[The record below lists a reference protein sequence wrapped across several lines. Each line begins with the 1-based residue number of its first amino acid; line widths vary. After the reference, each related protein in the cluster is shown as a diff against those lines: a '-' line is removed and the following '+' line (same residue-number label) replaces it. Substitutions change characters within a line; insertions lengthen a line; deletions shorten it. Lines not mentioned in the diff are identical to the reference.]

1 MLWLTQN
8 AKIDNI
14 TFKISCKMCHFL
26 SYQSIKVTLNMFLKL
41 LSKPIVVFIITF
53 LVIALPLF
61 LFPINLFP
69 GEAIQQIGSIEQPIK
84 IPLSLSYFIGIGYE
98 PQDLEGIKDFYLL
111 PQGYALAFCFLI
123 GFPVILAFRVHI
135 ARKNK

>member
-1 MLWLTQN
+1 MPFLT
-8 AKIDNI
+8 
-14 TFKISCKMCHFL
+14 
-26 SYQSIKVTLNMFLKL
+26 YQSIKVTLNMFLKL

-53 LVIALPLF
+53 LAIALPLF
-61 LFPINLFP
+61 LLPINLFP
-69 GEAIQQIGSIEQPIK
+69 GEAIQQIGMIEHPIK
-84 IPLSLSYFIGIGYE
+84 LPLSLSYFIGIGYE

-135 ARKNK
+135 ARKKVS

>member
-1 MLWLTQN
+1 MFRFLT
-8 AKIDNI
+8 
-14 TFKISCKMCHFL
+14 
-26 SYQSIKVTLNMFLKL
+26 YQSIKVTLIMFLKL

-69 GEAIQQIGSIEQPIK
+69 GEAIQKIGSIENPIK
-84 IPLSLSYFIGIGYE
+84 LPLSLSYFIGIGYE
-98 PQDLEGIKDFYLL
+98 PQDMVGITDFYLL

-123 GFPVILAFRVHI
+123 GFPAILAFRVHI

>member
-1 MLWLTQN
+1 M
-8 AKIDNI
+8 
-14 TFKISCKMCHFL
+14 
-26 SYQSIKVTLNMFLKL
+26 
-41 LSKPIVVFIITF
+41 VVFIITF

-69 GEAIQQIGSIEQPIK
+69 GEAIKQFGEIEYAFK
-84 IPLSLSYFIGIGYE
+84 LPLSLSYFIGIGYE
-98 PQDLEGIKDFYLL
+98 LQDLEGIKDFYLL

-123 GFPVILAFRVHI
+123 GFPAILAFRVHI